1 MNTEKLNSL
10 SSLIEEKTAFISKV
24 NEDMVRFN
32 ATKAAV
38 SAVLNG
44 NEDIV
49 NAHFVNFVFD
59 NSTEFKERIKTAA
72 KYENELPELHREMDC
87 IRRGVYF
94 DHEETLTY
102 FWGRKSQTVR
112 IRNEGEEIVFR
123 VLQKIMGAT
132 YTSKAN
138 AFRVLFGFGGNS
150 TEYNCW
156 SLSDILRVYSSSR
169 KETFVTNARE
179 WCKNRTEYADVLEL
193 LNGL

>member
-10 SSLIEEKTAFISKV
+10 AALIEEKTAFVAKV
-24 NEDMVRFN
+24 KEDQGRYS
-32 ATKAAV
+32 ATVAALG
-38 SAVLNG
+38 AVLKG
-44 NEDIV
+44 NEDLFSWNSLIFHTSV
-49 NAHFVNFVFD
+49 DFD
-59 NSTEFKERIKTAA
+59 KRIETAS
-72 KYENELPELHREMDC
+72 KYEKELSEHHREMDC

-102 FWGRKSQTVR
+102 FWGHKSQTVR

-132 YTSKAN
+132 YISKAN
-138 AFRVLFGFGGNS
+138 AFRVLFGFSGNS

-193 LNGL
+193 LNGF